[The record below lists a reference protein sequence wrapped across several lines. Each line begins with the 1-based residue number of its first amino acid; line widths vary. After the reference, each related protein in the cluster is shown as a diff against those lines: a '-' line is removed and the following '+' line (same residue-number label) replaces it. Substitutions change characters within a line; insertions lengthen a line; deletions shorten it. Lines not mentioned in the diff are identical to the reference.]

1 MHVQGV
7 PTNPQG
13 VIHACS
19 ARIGI
24 TLKTAQ
30 QTQRID
36 FRAQDTGSVLID
48 RIKLVEGHKAANE
61 PIPTDE

>member
-13 VIHACS
+13 VIHVCP
-19 ARIGI
+19 ARIRI
-24 TLKTAQ
+24 SLKTAKQSQ
-30 QTQRID
+30 QID